1 MKTIVL
7 ILLMLSC
14 YVLPAAAANPKLPT
28 DDITGVYRCDG
39 GSYSGTVVI
48 QKYGETYQLVWTIG
62 PQTHMG
68 VAIREGELL
77 SSCWAPS
84 NGPPG
89 IVVYRIGPDR
99 KLSGRYAGLG
109 GDGKV
114 FTETLTFVSPLE

>member
-1 MKTIVL
+1 MKITGLVL
-7 ILLMLSC
+7 LGLFC
-14 YVLPAAAANPKLPT
+14 FTLPVTAAGEVVSN

-39 GSYSGTVVI
+39 GSYNGTVVI
-48 QKYGETYQLVWTIG
+48 QKYRETYQLVWTIG
-62 PQTHMG
+62 AQTHTG

-84 NGPPG
+84 YGPPG
-89 IVVYRIGPDR
+89 IVVYKIGSDR

-114 FTETLTFVSPLE
+114 LTETLTFVSPLV